1 MAYLSRVLGFVVLS
15 SANIDVAETLSHF
28 KNRGIPVGFIVPTE
42 TGLSKSIMDAHD
54 SLRRFLVK
62 HGIHDYEDQR
72 QGADNKKLLPTL
84 LFSNGEALETSTS
97 LYRPETKSGDP
108 RIWIYKLGGLAS
120 PGDLIAI
127 AVADQSLVAINCSK
141 SDLSSLLSLDNKTML
156 RLFPTSSQQRSDVA
170 NELLTMLSE
179 VSHKGFIK
187 TMRPGDTG
195 VGYTLET
202 LLGIEANS
210 KKAPD
215 YKGIELKSSRVSK
228 AGNKQTTVFSQV
240 PNWKLS
246 NLKGSKDILNK
257 HGRYNAEKERDQLY
271 HEISCTKPN
280 SYDLQLELKDDWEEL
295 RQIYL
300 PDGDENRKETDVI
313 WQMDKLIERVEEKHK
328 ETMWVSAETR
338 GKGAEEEFW
347 YTAAK
352 HTSGLDPTALPILL
366 EAGSMTVHYLI
377 KRTPTGA
384 AKDQGYLF
392 KMSPKYLP
400 VLFNKS
406 VIYEL
411 PGS

>member
-1 MAYLSRVLGFVVLS
+1 MLT
-15 SANIDVAETLSHF
+15 SANIDVAETLQQF
-28 KNRGIPVGFIVPTE
+28 KERGIAVGFIVPTE
-42 TGLSKSIMDAHD
+42 TGLTKSIMDAHD
-54 SLRRFLVK
+54 SLRRFLMK
-62 HGIHDYEDQR
+62 HGVHDYENQR
-72 QGADNKKLLPTL
+72 QGTENKKLFPTL
-84 LFSNGEALETSTS
+84 LFSNNEILETSTS

-108 RIWIYKLGGLAS
+108 RIWIYKLGSVAS

-127 AVADQSLVAINCSK
+127 AVSDEQLVAINCSK
-141 SDLSSLLSLDNKTML
+141 SNLTSLLSANNERML
-156 RLFPTSSQQRSDVA
+156 RLFPTTSGQRSDAA
-170 NELLTMLSE
+170 NELLTRLSE
-179 VSHKGFIK
+179 VSQRGFIK

-210 KKAPD
+210 NRAPD

-228 AGNKQTTVFSQV
+228 ASNKQTTVFSQV

-257 HGRYNAEKERDQLY
+257 HGRFNAEKGRDQLY
-271 HEISCTKPN
+271 HEISCTKLN

-295 RQIYL
+295 RQIYV
-300 PDGDENRKETDVI
+300 PDGDESRKETDVI
-313 WQMDKLIERVEEKHK
+313 WQMDKLIERVEEKHQ

-338 GKGAEEEFW
+338 GKRADEEFW
-347 YTAAK
+347 FTSAR
-352 HTSGLDPTALPILL
+352 HTTGLDPTALPILL

-392 KMSPKYLP
+392 KMAPKHLP
-400 VLFNKS
+400 VLFANS
-406 VIYEL
+406 VTHDL
-411 PGS
+411 SKG